1 MCAPRRRPFSKW
13 PPVRPCGRWPS
24 MACSSPSRKRWSVT
38 GLTAMRA
45 KDPPVCWYA
54 RDAGASPLF
63 PPVEAPTEVDLAV
76 ADLTETL
83 HQSPEMFGLPRSRW
97 WLDGVRQ
104 AVPWLA
110 PLSLSGVWQVL
121 ERFDLV
127 YKRGRRYVHSP
138 DPDYPVKAARLRSV
152 WQQVQAAR
160 KRLVLLYEDELTY
173 YRCPTGGCDYATAG
187 SDASRAAQGSGYNTS
202 RRIASCLDACTGRLI
217 CWQRSTFDHQTFL
230 RYLQAVEAC
239 YPDAEH
245 IYIAL
250 DNWPV
255 HFQPDVLAGLQK
267 SQNTRGVLPT
277 YAPWLKPH
285 EKVWRQI
292 QPGIFQ
298 KPCSSGP
305 VVPGQPPK

>member
-1 MCAPRRRPFSKW
+1 MPKAREVVLTPEQERELIWTRDHHQKAY
-13 PPVRPCGRWPS
+13 VRTKAAAILKVAAGQ
-24 MACSSPSRKRWSVT
+24 
-38 GLTAMRA
+38 AMRQVA
-45 KDPPVCWYA
+45 VHGLLKPVK
-54 RDAGASPLF
+54 
-63 PPVEAPTEVDLAV
+63 EE
-76 ADLTETL
+76 
-83 HQSPEMFGLPRSRW
+83 
-97 WLDGVRQ
+97 
-104 AVPWLA
+104 
-110 PLSLSGVWQVL
+110 GVWQVL

-255 HFQPDVLAGLQK
+255 HFQPDVLAGLHNSK
-267 SQNTRGVLPT
+267 HTPGRLPT
-277 YAPWLKPH
+277 HPPLPH
-285 EKVWRQI
+285 
-292 QPGIFQ
+292 
-298 KPCSSGP
+298 S
-305 VVPGQPPK
+305 